1 MNRLLLQCSN
11 STGMPARSK
20 RRLRRD
26 AVSCRP
32 GAAFPSAGHPVPI
45 RARAI
50 HGALVAAPG
59 RQDTAHIDVGI
70 GASVEA
76 RGSGV
81 MFATA
86 LDLLLL
92 MKPCQRIAHAASRP
106 AGAESMP

>member
-1 MNRLLLQCSN
+1 MNRRLLQCSN

-26 AVSCRP
+26 DVSCRP
-32 GAAFPSAGHPVPI
+32 GAAFTSAGHPVPI

-59 RQDTAHIDVGI
+59 RQDPAHIDVGI

-76 RGSGV
+76 RGSGG

-86 LDLLLL
+86 LDLFLLIQQL
-92 MKPCQRIAHAASRP
+92 PRNTHAASRQWV
-106 AGAESMP
+106 AE